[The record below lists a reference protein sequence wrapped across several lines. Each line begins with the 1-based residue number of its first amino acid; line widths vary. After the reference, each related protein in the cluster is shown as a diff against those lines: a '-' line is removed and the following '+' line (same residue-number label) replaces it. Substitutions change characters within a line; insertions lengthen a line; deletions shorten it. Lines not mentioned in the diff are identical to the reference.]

1 MSKQRTVS
9 VVVPIYNG
17 GVLWQTA
24 AEKIHAQQS
33 GIDSVVVIDSGSSD
47 GSAAVARQYGFDVHI
62 IDACEFD
69 HGKTRNYALE
79 FVSSDYVIFMTQ
91 DAVLADETAIP
102 SLLSAFD
109 DENVMAA
116 YGRQLPAIN
125 ATPPAA
131 HARIFNYP
139 SESIIKSADVISLLG
154 IKAAFISNSFAAYR
168 VAYLRELGGFP
179 EKVIFAED
187 MFLGAKIISS
197 SGAIAYCAQAAVYH
211 SHNYT
216 LAQEFRRYFDAGV
229 FHAQNSGLRD
239 LVGQVEGEGVRFV
252 RSELQFLWQ
261 RAPRWMP
268 IAILSTLLK
277 WCGFKLGLHY
287 EQLPKSWRQVFS
299 MNKKYWLR

>member
-17 GVLWQTA
+17 GLLWQTA
-24 AEKIHAQQS
+24 AAKIYDQRNN
-33 GIDSVVVIDSGSSD
+33 IDSVVVIDSGSSD
-47 GSAAVARQYGFDVHI
+47 DSAAVARQYGFDVHV

-91 DAVLADETAIP
+91 DAVLADETAIS

-116 YGRQLPAIN
+116 YGRQLPATN

-131 HARIFNYP
+131 HARLFNYP
-139 SESIIKSADVISLLG
+139 STSIIKSADVISFLG
-154 IKAAFISNSFAAYR
+154 IKAVFISNSFAAYR
-168 VAYLRELGGFP
+168 VAYLRELGRFP
-179 EKVIFAED
+179 EDIIFAED

-197 SGAIAYCAQAAVYH
+197 SRAIAYCAQAAVYH

-216 LAQEFRRYFDAGV
+216 PVQEFRRYFDAGV
-229 FHAQNSGLRD
+229 FHAQNSWLRE
-239 LVGQVEGEGVRFV
+239 LVGRVEGEGVKFV

-261 RAPRWMP
+261 HAPLWIP
-268 IAILSTLLK
+268 ISLVSTLLK
-277 WCGFKLGLHY
+277 WGGFKLGLNY
-287 EQLPKSWRQVFS
+287 QRLPKSWCQVLS

>member
-1 MSKQRTVS
+1 MNKQRTVS
-9 VVVPIYNG
+9 VVVPVYNG
-17 GVLWQTA
+17 GLLWQTV
-24 AEKIHAQQS
+24 AEKINAQRS
-33 GIDSVVVIDSGSSD
+33 VIDSVVVIDSGSSD
-47 GSAAVARQYGFDVHI
+47 GSAAVARQYGFDVHV

-91 DAVLADETAIP
+91 DAVLADETAIS

-109 DENVMAA
+109 DGNVMAA
-116 YGRQLPAIN
+116 YGRQLPATN

-139 SESIIKSADVISLLG
+139 SESIIKSADVISFLG
-154 IKAAFISNSFAAYR
+154 IKTAFISNSFAVYR
-168 VAYLRELGGFP
+168 VAHLREQGGFP

-197 SGAIAYCAQAAVYH
+197 SGKIAYCAQATVYH
-211 SHNYT
+211 SHNYS
-216 LAQEFRRYFDAGV
+216 LVQEFRRYFDAGV
-229 FHAQNSGLRD
+229 FHAQNTWLRD
-239 LVGQVEGEGVRFV
+239 LVGRVEGEGLRFV
-252 RSELQFLWQ
+252 VSEMGFLWKY
-261 RAPRWMP
+261 APLWIP
-268 IAILSTLLK
+268 VSIVSTLLK

-287 EQLPKSWRQVFS
+287 EWLPKSWLPAFS